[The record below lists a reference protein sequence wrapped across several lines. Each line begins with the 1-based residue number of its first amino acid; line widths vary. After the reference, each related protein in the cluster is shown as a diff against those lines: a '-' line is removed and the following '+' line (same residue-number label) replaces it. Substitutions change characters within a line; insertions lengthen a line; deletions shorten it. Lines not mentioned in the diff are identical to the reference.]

1 MFKKILPFLAVAI
14 VSIIFAF
21 VIPALQQRYD
31 TLALAAAVG
40 IPFLLLVS
48 IFLIKNPSVGA
59 LLILFFLP
67 FERMPSVEV
76 GGVNI
81 RINHFLIGLTFLI
94 WLCWMLAQRKMIFQK
109 NPAALPILFF
119 FLVNLATLLF
129 ARDLKRAAMVV
140 VFLGFVIL
148 AHILIVNLIRSKELM
163 RKAVLVLFLTSLIVS
178 IFALYQFFGDLA
190 GLPLSLT
197 GLKSG
202 YNKIVFGF
210 PRPHAASLEPLY
222 FANFLFIPL
231 GLTLSYFFQ
240 NFKIIKRPW
249 LFVLILLFLVV
260 FVLTLSR
267 GAYLGLAFF
276 FLTFAIFQA
285 RKIFTVKNI
294 IQFAAVAMIVSAAVY
309 LFLSYSAPKALDE
322 FLGHAK
328 VEDFSRGES
337 VVARLKAADS
347 AFTAF
352 RENSL
357 LGIGAGNFGPY
368 VKNYP
373 NQIPPTGWPIVNNQY
388 LETLAE
394 NGILGI
400 TFLML
405 IFIILFVRSIMAYFK
420 TKDNFLKAT
429 MLGLMAAFVG
439 VLAQFVTFSTIYI
452 LTIWVLMGLLVVTQ
466 NLIFAKAKNV

>member
-31 TLALAAAVG
+31 TLALAAVVG

-109 NPAALPILFF
+109 NPAGITILFF

-210 PRPHAASLEPLY
+210 PRPH
-222 FANFLFIPL
+222 
-231 GLTLSYFFQ
+231 
-240 NFKIIKRPW
+240 
-249 LFVLILLFLVV
+249 
-260 FVLTLSR
+260 
-267 GAYLGLAFF
+267 
-276 FLTFAIFQA
+276 
-285 RKIFTVKNI
+285 
-294 IQFAAVAMIVSAAVY
+294 
-309 LFLSYSAPKALDE
+309 
-322 FLGHAK
+322 
-328 VEDFSRGES
+328 
-337 VVARLKAADS
+337 
-347 AFTAF
+347 
-352 RENSL
+352 
-357 LGIGAGNFGPY
+357 
-368 VKNYP
+368 
-373 NQIPPTGWPIVNNQY
+373 
-388 LETLAE
+388 
-394 NGILGI
+394 
-400 TFLML
+400 
-405 IFIILFVRSIMAYFK
+405 
-420 TKDNFLKAT
+420 
-429 MLGLMAAFVG
+429 
-439 VLAQFVTFSTIYI
+439 
-452 LTIWVLMGLLVVTQ
+452 
-466 NLIFAKAKNV
+466 